1 MKRLALRTFIGSC
14 ATLSLSLANL
24 IGVLAVAGE
33 PGWVCLMACNA
44 DILLSVLVLHWVT
57 AFDGT
62 DAHNT
67 AFESFRHASDA
78 NEKQLPC
85 DVAPRVDIARFPGVS
100 PDDIDG
106 REVYTPAEID
116 ELPPF
121 VSRFGGDTTNG

>member
-67 AFESFRHASDA
+67 AFESFRHVSEA
-78 NEKQLPC
+78 NEKQLPS
-85 DVAPRVDIARFPGVS
+85 DVGARLDIARFPDTVDRKG
-100 PDDIDG
+100 DG
-106 REVYTPAEID
+106 EEPRTPAEID

-121 VSRFGGDTTNG
+121 VNRLGGETIGS